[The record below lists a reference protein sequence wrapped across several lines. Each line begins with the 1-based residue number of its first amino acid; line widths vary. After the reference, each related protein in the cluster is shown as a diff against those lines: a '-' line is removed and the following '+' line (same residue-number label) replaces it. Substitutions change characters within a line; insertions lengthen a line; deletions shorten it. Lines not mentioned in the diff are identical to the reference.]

1 MIIIYK
7 LKNGNTGYLLQ
18 CDTSRSL
25 DQIAQKDLPRNPD
38 GSLPDY
44 VTANDG
50 VLPDLYF
57 VDAVD
62 IDGKKASINLEKAKE
77 VQRNVWRN
85 LRTQKLASLDLES
98 LKSLEA
104 GDAVKLADI
113 SSKKQSLRDVTKL
126 PLPDTLEEIKATLPA
141 ILA

>member
-7 LKNGNTGYLLQ
+7 LKNGSTGYLFQ
-18 CDTSRSL
+18 CDASKSL

-62 IDGKKASINLEKAKE
+62 IDGKRASINLEKAKE

-85 LRTQKLASLDLES
+85 LRTQKLTSLDLES
-98 LKSLEA
+98 LKAIESGNA
-104 GDAVKLADI
+104 A
-113 SSKKQSLRDVTKL
+113 KQSEVAAKKNALRDVTKL
-126 PLPDTLEEIKATLPA
+126 PLPNTPEEIKNYIPD
-141 ILA
+141 ILK